1 MTSKTARI
9 GRLNPLEIR
18 QNLDLSQER
27 MSHLL
32 HVSAKTLG
40 RWEKSET
47 LPNAEAKQHLAKL
60 KEIAELAQ
68 VVYTPEGVKDFLST
82 PMEDFNRYTALDLI
96 RLGQHDRVIA
106 ALAADYEGLGY

>member
-1 MTSKTARI
+1 MISKNTHFST
-9 GRLNPLEIR
+9 LNPLEIR
-18 QNLDLSQER
+18 QRLDLSQER

-32 HVSAKTLG
+32 HVSTKTLG

-47 LPNAEAKQHLAKL
+47 LPNAEAKKHLAKP

-68 VVYTPEGVKDFLST
+68 MVYTPEGIKEFLST
-82 PMEDFNRYTALDLI
+82 PMKVFSGYTALDLI
-96 RLGQHDRVIA
+96 RLGQHDKVIA